1 MGCGCGRNKLR
12 DGKREQVRALAKRYQ
27 EEHGGV
33 VVFYRCS
40 DYDFTELENF
50 NKNGKTEIEYLI

>member
-1 MGCGCGRNKLR
+1 MGCGCGKNTVRNA
-12 DGKREQVRALAKRYQ
+12 KREQVRELAKKYQ
-27 EEHGGV
+27 QEHGGI

-50 NKNGKTEIEYLI
+50 NGDGKTEIEYFL